1 MMPTG
6 HDGIAETVGR
16 LLPEVRRAVEQAGG
30 PVAPLG
36 EQLARTLAPNP
47 AAPELAAYIDHT
59 LLKIGSTSA
68 DIDRLCADARQY
80 HFAAVC
86 INSGFVAR
94 AAAALAGTGVRV
106 ASTVGFPLGACPR
119 EVKAF
124 EAEKAIQAGASEI
137 DMVAD
142 VGALRSADYARVAL
156 DLLAVLRPAHEANV
170 IVKVILEMGALSQ
183 EEKIAGC
190 LLVAESGADFAKTST
205 GFGPGGATVDDV
217 RLMRLVLGDRLRI
230 KAAGG
235 IRTLDDAL
243 AMIGAGADRL
253 GTSAGVE
260 IMQQAL
266 RAPASAGSEGSGY

>member
-6 HDGIAETVGR
+6 HDEIAKALGR
-16 LLPEVRRAVEQAGG
+16 LLPEVRRAIEQAGG
-30 PVAPLG
+30 PVAPIG
-36 EQLARTLAPNP
+36 EQPARRP
-47 AAPELAAYIDHT
+47 AAIPAGQELAAYIDHT
-59 LLKIGSTSA
+59 LLKVGSTTS
-68 DIDRLCADARQY
+68 DIDRLCAEAREY

-94 AAAALAGTGVRV
+94 SAAALAGTGVRI

-137 DMVAD
+137 DMVTD
-142 VGALRSADYARVAL
+142 VGSLRSADYARVAL
-156 DLLAVLRPAHEANV
+156 DLLAVLRPAHEADV
-170 IVKVILEMGALSQ
+170 VVKVILEMGALSQ

-217 RLMRLVLGDRLRI
+217 RLMRLILGDRLRI

-235 IRTLDDAL
+235 IRTLDAAL

-253 GTSAGVE
+253 GTSAGVQ

-266 RAPASAGSEGSGY
+266 GAPASAVSERPGY